1 MKTIVCFGAFDRLDE
16 GHKAYLDEARSLGES
31 LLVALESDRSVLA
44 RNGQL
49 PGNGEQLRR
58 ERLEAARAAD
68 EIRISEREDLLNL
81 LQETRPDV
89 IFLPFYETALA
100 RQLEEALSE
109 SSSKWEIALSK
120 PFPVDTLQNDS
131 TSVDG
136 HDSLPL

>member
-1 MKTIVCFGAFDRLDE
+1 MKTIVCFGAFDGLDE
-16 GHKAYLDEARSLGES
+16 SHKAYLDEARSLGES

>member
-1 MKTIVCFGAFDRLDE
+1 MNTIVCFGAFDGLDE
-16 GHKAYLDEARSLGES
+16 GHKAYLNEARSLGES
-31 LLVALESDRSVLA
+31 LLVVLESDRSVLA

-68 EIRISEREDLLNL
+68 EICISERENLLDLLR
-81 LQETRPDV
+81 EMRPNI

-100 RQLEEALSE
+100 RQLEEALSDA
-109 SSSKWEIALSK
+109 SSKWEVALSK

>member
-1 MKTIVCFGAFDRLDE
+1 MKTIVCFGAFDGLDE

>member
-1 MKTIVCFGAFDRLDE
+1 M
-16 GHKAYLDEARSLGES
+16 DEARSLGES